1 MEQQIFDIFFQ
12 KETIF
17 LALFLFLFW
26 EQRKEFKNERAR
38 ADKQNTENKNFIL
51 EQQKLLADLTRSIEN
66 IDEDLKEIKYKIKGE
81 M

>member
-51 EQQKLLADLTRSIEN
+51 EQQKLLADLTRSIES